1 MSANTESLS
10 LRPSASEPGEVDVVN
25 TSSAG
30 DVFLGA
36 DSLSSR
42 PIVTGV
48 GEQEIPRP
56 VPVRD
61 AQTEAAQTSLVDT
74 VKSTAQSV
82 TDAVNRSG
90 AIPKAKEVAAS
101 LGSTLASGAR
111 ATGSAV
117 SQAVNAATAPSAE
130 VTPATTEAPQRGV
143 VIVEVPAGT
152 TLKTRTVDEAELS
165 AASPSTGAPDVVS
178 GAKSAGATAGSIAGT
193 VAGTLATA
201 AGMAKNAATAA
212 TNKVFGAG
220 TTEQVSESVENAENY
235 VADKATGAKQ
245 STEATAESVKES
257 AKETAE
263 SAKLSTEAG
272 AQNLGTSIQ
281 STAQDIKGAA
291 AEKATNLGNSIQ
303 GTAQGVKQSAQESVQ
318 YAKENPKEATT
329 SVLSK
334 VGSVTGTVIGSVA
347 GTVAAATSMATHA
360 ASMAL
365 GGSKESQ
372 VVSDFEWKP
381 KGDVGETLYVQPAH
395 ESTAKERGEQRARD
409 IENKAGEIYNQTTEA
424 VVEKKDQA
432 VAAAKN
438 AADTIVQSQPVQA
451 TTAATAQAYDRAAET
466 VYAAGTI
473 AGDTAHVAYD
483 KTAQAAAATR
493 DVAASAGNTA
503 AQAAKTAGHVAV
515 DAAAA
520 TYNKAADT
528 TKAVTDTAKNAA
540 AATYNTAASTTK
552 AATDTAKDVASA
564 TYDKAAVTTKAVTDT
579 AKNAAAATYNTA
591 ASTTQ
596 AVTDTAKNAAAATY
610 NTAASTTKAATET
623 AKNAASATY
632 DKAAATTGAATEYAK
647 SAANTTAEKARD
659 VTSGPTQSTT
669 PITSEGHLG
678 SPAGIAGAYGSS
690 APTRSEIGLSTDSA
704 ISALAVPYDQRTPA
718 QQAAIDNALRGTTP
732 SEIESPADDDIPLT
746 EVTEITAI
754 TCVDAPVPESELGL
768 DAPLATE
775 YALADSTPS
784 NATLDILSS
793 YTPKGSVLPSD
804 LTPSDLSKPPRD
816 DASTRS
822 IPPGGSLKERLS
834 ELDQEQTPQS
844 TFEDQRAEP
853 VPRPRSKE
861 SSTTNLS
868 TNDTKSKHHA
878 SIMEKVKTKIESGV
892 DKIFHRDHISH
903 DSHHQVPGAA
913 EAEPGSRRK

>member
-1 MSANTESLS
+1 MSTNTESLS
-10 LRPSASEPGEVDVVN
+10 LRPSTSEPGEVDVVS
-25 TSSAG
+25 TSNAG

-56 VPVRD
+56 VPVSD
-61 AQTEAAQTSLVDT
+61 TQTKAAQTSLVDT

-111 ATGSAV
+111 ATGTAV
-117 SQAVNAATAPSAE
+117 SQAVSAATAPSAE
-130 VTPATTEAPQRGV
+130 VTPAAAIEAPQREV

-165 AASPSTGAPDVVS
+165 ATSPSAAAPDVVS

-201 AGMAKNAATAA
+201 AGMAKNVAAAA
-212 TNKVFGAG
+212 TNKVFGSG
-220 TTEQVSESVENAENY
+220 TTEQMSESVENAENH

-245 STEATAESVKES
+245 STEATAENVKES

-263 SAKLSTEAG
+263 NAKLSTEAG

-281 STAQDIKGAA
+281 GTAQNIKGAA
-291 AEKATNLGNSIQ
+291 AAKATDLGNSIQ

-334 VGSVTGTVIGSVA
+334 VGAVTGTVIGSVA

-360 ASMAL
+360 AQAAL

-372 VVSDFEWKP
+372 VVSDFEWRP
-381 KGDVGETLYVQPAH
+381 KGDVGETLNVQPAH

-409 IENKAGEIYNQTTEA
+409 IENAAGDMYNRTTEA

-438 AADTIVQSQPVQA
+438 ATDTIVHSQPVQA
-451 TTAATAQAYDRAAET
+451 TTAATSQAYDRAAET

-503 AQAAKTAGHVAV
+503 AQAAKTAGHLAV
-515 DAAAA
+515 DAAAVTYDKAAATTKAVTDTAKGAAAA
-520 TYNKAADT
+520 TYDTAAGT

-552 AATDTAKDVASA
+552 VATDTAKDVASA

-579 AKNAAAATYNTA
+579 AKNAAAATYDTA
-591 ASTTQ
+591 ASTTK
-596 AVTDTAKNAAAATY
+596 AVTDTAKNAASATY
-610 NTAASTTKAATET
+610 N
-623 AKNAASATY
+623 
-632 DKAAATTGAATEYAK
+632 KAAATSEAATEYAK
-647 SAANTTAEKARD
+647 GAANTTAQKARD

-669 PITSEGHLG
+669 LITSEGHLG

-690 APTRSEIGLSTDSA
+690 APTQPGIGLSTDSA

-718 QQAAIDNALRGTTP
+718 QQAAIDSALRGTTP
-732 SEIESPADDDIPLT
+732 SEIESPADDDMPLT

-754 TCVDAPVPESELGL
+754 TGVDAPIPESELGL

-775 YALADSTPS
+775 YALADSTPN

-804 LTPSDLSKPPRD
+804 LTPSDMSKPPRD

-822 IPPGGSLKERLS
+822 IPPSGSLKERLT
-834 ELDQEQTPQS
+834 ELDQEQPNQS

-861 SSTTNLS
+861 SSTTDLS
-868 TNDTKSKHHA
+868 ANDTRSKHHP

-892 DKIFHRDHISH
+892 DKIFHRDHIPH
-903 DSHHQVPGAA
+903 DSRQVPGAA